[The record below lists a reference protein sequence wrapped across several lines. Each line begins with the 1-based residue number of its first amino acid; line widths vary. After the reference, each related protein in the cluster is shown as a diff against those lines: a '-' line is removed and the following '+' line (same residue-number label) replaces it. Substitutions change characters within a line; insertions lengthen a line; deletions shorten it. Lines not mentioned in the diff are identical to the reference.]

1 MAVGLAFWLAVVAS
15 DEATVP
21 VLVLGLAGSVL
32 TAAAVLWPAVL
43 GLALAAPAAAYAVL
57 LVVDEPRLDARAAG
71 VAAALVVLGELV
83 GWSRELAATSADE
96 PGGAWRRPTWIATV
110 GIGALLSGWALLAI
124 VDLARVE
131 GLAVEAVG
139 AVCALAALLVARRL
153 ARAARSE
160 SAGP

>member
-1 MAVGLAFWLAVVAS
+1 MAFGLACWLAVVAS

-32 TAAAVLWPAVL
+32 TAAAVLWPVLL

-57 LVVDEPRLDARAAG
+57 LAVDEPRLDARAAG

-96 PGGAWRRPTWIATV
+96 PGGAWRRPTWIAIV
-110 GIGALLSGWALLAI
+110 GIGALLSGWALLAV

-153 ARAARSE
+153 ARAARTE
-160 SAGP
+160 SAG